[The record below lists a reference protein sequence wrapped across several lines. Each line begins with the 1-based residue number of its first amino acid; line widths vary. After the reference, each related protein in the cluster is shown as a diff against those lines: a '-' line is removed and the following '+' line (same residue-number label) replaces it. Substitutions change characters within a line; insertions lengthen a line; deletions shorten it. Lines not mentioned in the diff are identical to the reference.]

1 MVALSIATLSGFTFP
16 TVHIGFTAFETV
28 GNIVPTAQVSYT
40 GYGTV
45 SSVVPATH
53 MTVHVT
59 KTIIVSAS
67 VEATDDLTTVET
79 AHGARTSEIAQSS
92 DSKETGRAAQSTHPV
107 KTSAPTQS
115 SDTKVTES
123 VTQSTLG
130 TRPSAS
136 LHSSSGV
143 TNTPPSSYTASSFF
157 TKTTSSS
164 MESTPS
170 ETTAASIS
178 GPSIDEISSRIGIA
192 LAVAVILVAVVS
204 YLCLVLWP
212 KYRLRRVQETQ
223 TQPKQQKW
231 WVWRKWNRDQPGAST
246 RATEMD
252 QISHM
257 TPSSLAVFGQHNGST
272 VARPLN
278 KRTATTASL
287 WPVRLDH
294 VWSTPEPVRFPFQ
307 GTARE
312 VPSNSGSSTFSFD
325 TLDGEL
331 EAAYVRQDQS
341 RLYQPYVEDEVIE
354 KPSQTQLRRPPT
366 RRAVRVE
373 QQNRPV
379 SEVASLGTA
388 SDDEFE
394 DVSL

>member
-28 GNIVPTAQVSYT
+28 GNVVPTAQMSYT
-40 GYGTV
+40 DYGIV
-45 SSVVPATH
+45 SSVVPGTL

-67 VEATDDLTTVET
+67 VEASVDLTTGET
-79 AHGARTSEIAQSS
+79 THGARTSENAQSS
-92 DSKETGRAAQSTHPV
+92 DSKETGRATLSTRPV
-107 KTSAPTQS
+107 KTSALTQS

-136 LHSSSGV
+136 LHSSSGT
-143 TNTPPSSYTASSFF
+143 TNTPSSSYTTPSFV
-157 TKTTSSS
+157 TKTSASS
-164 MESTPS
+164 MEFTPS
-170 ETTAASIS
+170 ETTAASNS
-178 GPSIDEISSRIGIA
+178 GPSIDDISSRIGIA
-192 LAVAVILVAVVS
+192 LAVVVILIAVVS
-204 YLCLVLWP
+204 YLCLAVWP
-212 KYRLRRVQETQ
+212 KYRRRRAQRTQ
-223 TQPKQQKW
+223 AQPKQQKW
-231 WVWRKWNRDQPGAST
+231 WVWRKRNRDQPGAST
-246 RATEMD
+246 RATEMG
-252 QISHM
+252 QIRHM
-257 TPSSLAVFGQHNGST
+257 TPSLPAVFGKRNGFN
-272 VARPLN
+272 VARPSN
-278 KRTATTASL
+278 RRTTTTVSL
-287 WPVRLDH
+287 WPVRIDH
-294 VWSTPEPVRFPFQ
+294 VWSTPDPVRFPFQ

-331 EAAYVRQDQS
+331 EAAYVRQDQP

-354 KPSQTQLRRPPT
+354 KPSQAQLRRPPT
-366 RRAVRVE
+366 RRVVRVE
-373 QQNRPV
+373 QQDRPV
-379 SEVASLGTA
+379 SQVASLGTA